1 MGGNARQAEVLAL
14 QRAGESRQEA
24 PVDAGAAASSREP
37 LAAAAVVDF
46 RRVTFAASEP

>member
-1 MGGNARQAEVLAL
+1 MAGNARQAGVLAP

-24 PVDAGAAASSREP
+24 HVDAGVAGSSREP